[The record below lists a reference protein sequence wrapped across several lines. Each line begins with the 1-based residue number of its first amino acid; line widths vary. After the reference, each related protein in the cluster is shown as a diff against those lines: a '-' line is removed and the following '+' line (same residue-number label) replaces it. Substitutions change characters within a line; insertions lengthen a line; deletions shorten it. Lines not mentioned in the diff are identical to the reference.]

1 MAYTTI
7 DNPELYFQTK
17 LWTGTGSS
25 NALTLDG
32 DEDMQPDFVWIKCR
46 SVGEAHRLYDPVRGA
61 TKQLVTSDTSAEST
75 DATGLT
81 AFDSDGFT
89 VSTGNPVNASAR
101 TYVAWCWKAGTA
113 FSNDASATSVGSIDS
128 DGSINQ
134 DAGFS
139 ICSYTGTGSAGTIKH
154 GLNSTPSIIILKNR
168 IGGSLFWYM
177 YHKSLGNN
185 TELYLNAT
193 DAAPA
198 STSAWNTTSPTSSVF
213 SVGSHAGTNGSS
225 EGTIAYCFL
234 DVQGYSKFGSYVGNG
249 STDGTF
255 VYTGFRPAF
264 VLTKGSSAAGLNW
277 LLMDNK
283 RHSVAPASGGTNF
296 NVIDR
301 QLMPNLSNADDT
313 NENIDFLSNGFKWR
327 RDGGDSNYDGRTY
340 VYMAFAEAPFV
351 NSNGVPCNA
360 R

>member
-154 GLNSTPSIIILKNR
+154 GLNSTPSTIILKNR

-234 DVQGYSKFGSYVGNG
+234 DVQGYSKFGSYTGNG
-249 STDGTF
+249 STTSGIF
-255 VYTGFRPAF
+255 IHTGFKPAF
-264 VLTKGSSAAGLNW
+264 YMSKRTDSTDDWNLH
-277 LLMDNK
+277 DNK
-283 RHSVAPASGGTNF
+283 RPAYNPANIFLEPNTQDTEGT
-296 NVIDR
+296 R
-301 QLMPNLSNADDT
+301 T
-313 NENIDFLSNGFKWR
+313 IDFLSNGIKHYT
-327 RDGGDSNYDGRTY
+327 SNAGYNASGATY
-340 VYMAFAEAPFV
+340 IYMAFAEAPFV
-351 NSNGVPCNA
+351 NSNGVPNNA

>member
-234 DVQGYSKFGSYVGNG
+234 DVQGYSKFGSYTGNG
-249 STDGTF
+249 STTSGIF
-255 VYTGFRPAF
+255 IHTGFKPAF
-264 VLTKGSSAAGLNW
+264 YMSKRTDSTDDWNLH
-277 LLMDNK
+277 DNK
-283 RHSVAPASGGTNF
+283 RPAYNPANIFLEPNTQDTEGT
-296 NVIDR
+296 R
-301 QLMPNLSNADDT
+301 T
-313 NENIDFLSNGFKWR
+313 IDFLSNGIKHYT
-327 RDGGDSNYDGRTY
+327 SNAGYNASGATY
-340 VYMAFAEAPFV
+340 IYMAFAEAPFV
-351 NSNGVPCNA
+351 NSNGVPNNA